1 MAHFAQ
7 IDSDKIVTRV
17 IVAEQ
22 DFINSGAVG
31 DPNSWIQTSYNTRG
45 GVHYGND
52 GQPDGGPALR
62 KNYAGTGFTYD
73 SEKDAF
79 IPPRPYASW
88 TLDEATCLWKSPVAY
103 PTDGQIYQWDEDAQN
118 WAVLLPPPAP
128 EEPVTP

>member
-22 DFINSGAVG
+22 DFVNSGAVG
-31 DPNSWIQTSYNTRG
+31 DPNSWVQTSYNTRG

-52 GQPDGGPALR
+52 GQPDGGHALR

-73 SEKDAF
+73 SVRDAF
-79 IPPRPYASW
+79 IPPKPYASW
-88 TLDEATCLWKSPVAY
+88 TLDEDTCLWQAPAAY

-118 WAVLLPPPAP
+118 WAVLLPPADP

>member
-31 DPNSWIQTSYNTRG
+31 DPNSWVQTSYNTRG

-52 GQPDGGPALR
+52 GQPDGGHALR
-62 KNYAGTGFTYD
+62 KNYAGPGFTYD
-73 SEKDAF
+73 SERDAF
-79 IPPRPYASW
+79 IPPKPYASW
-88 TLDEATCLWKSPVAY
+88 TLDEATCWWQAPVVY

>member
-7 IDSDKIVTRV
+7 INSDKIVTRV

-22 DFINSGAVG
+22 EFISSGVVG

-45 GVHYGND
+45 GIHYGND
-52 GQPDGGPALR
+52 GQPDGGTALR

-73 SEKDAF
+73 SDRDAF
-79 IPPRPYASW
+79 IPPKPYSSW
-88 TLDEATCLWKSPVAY
+88 TLDEGSCLWQAPVAY
-103 PTDGQIYQWDEDAQN
+103 PTDGQIYQWDEDEQH
-118 WAVLLPPPAP
+118 WEVLLPPPAP